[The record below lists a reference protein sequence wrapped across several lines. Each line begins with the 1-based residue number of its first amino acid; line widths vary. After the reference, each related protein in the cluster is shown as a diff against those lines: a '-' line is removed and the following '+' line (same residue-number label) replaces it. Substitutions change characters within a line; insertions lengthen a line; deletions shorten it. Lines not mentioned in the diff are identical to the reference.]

1 MTVQV
6 MTLTYDVEAGDFALF
21 RAAVI
26 KHAELARKRETVCMR
41 FDVNFGA
48 ERQTLCLTYAVFVS
62 GEALDHHLTSDHFHL
77 FEEMSRPWVI
87 SRVAQYWELG
97 ASGRLSTISS

>member
-26 KHAELARKRETVCMR
+26 KRAELARKRETGCMR

-48 ERQTLCLTYAVFVS
+48 ERQTLCLTCAVFVS
-62 GEALDHHLTSDHFHL
+62 SEALDYHLRSLPSVRRTQPTVGDL
-77 FEEMSRPWVI
+77 PRRAI
-87 SRVAQYWELG
+87 LG
-97 ASGRLSTISS
+97 VWCIGAPQ